1 MTRSSFQPSSVL
13 FDKGVIR
20 RVYERRVR
28 LALGEQPTL
37 LQVEAANAYARIATI
52 TDRLYITE
60 QTYNILKLR
69 TESFAAPILAETCAL
84 KKARYLRRWARRIK
98 DFGFSPEDAIVL
110 AYGSFG
116 VHPKSPTV
124 GVDAIITTDIGLAE
138 NYNRRYFAIEGRF
151 RDMVLN
157 LSEFYGA
164 LTLPQVVTTV
174 AVLSMI

>member
-69 TESFAAPILAETCAL
+69 TESFAAP
-84 KKARYLRRWARRIK
+84 
-98 DFGFSPEDAIVL
+98 
-110 AYGSFG
+110 
-116 VHPKSPTV
+116 H
-124 GVDAIITTDIGLAE
+124 
-138 NYNRRYFAIEGRF
+138 
-151 RDMVLN
+151 
-157 LSEFYGA
+157 
-164 LTLPQVVTTV
+164 
-174 AVLSMI
+174 